1 MPKEPNEPAG
11 SRDRSPENSG
21 PSDVSFF
28 DPKGENLGGRSF
40 SGPGGKKGLRTPGI
54 GITEERG
61 TRDDDNPV
69 PEARGDGNEARSAHD
84 HAEEL
89 GEALYA
95 KFMHILKKQAAESEG
110 PLNDADIEAMGQA
123 FRAELEMIETA
134 FVKAVEDYAEARQ
147 PAREQKSRTRHFHRL
162 LVHNFEHRF
171 ADETE
176 LHEQPEKLSRRML
189 PGFFNT
195 LQLMLGE
202 QRLAR
207 FEKDARDVVDKLRDR
222 NRGKLDWAEV
232 YRSPDA
238 RTLCF
243 QAEVEIARHFTEL
256 EKRLNWMVA
265 VLNANL
271 IPAEKGSR
279 AAGWEVN
286 RRNAALMLS
295 ALIRDLR
302 GALSNQKARLKME
315 KKMGPETVTL
325 LHAIARR
332 FGEVR

>member
-1 MPKEPNEPAG
+1 MPKEPYETAG
-11 SRDRSPENSG
+11 SRDRPAENSEA
-21 PSDVSFF
+21 SSVSFF
-28 DPKGENLGGRSF
+28 DPKGENLGNRSF
-40 SGPGGKKGLRTPGI
+40 SGPGRKQELRTPRI
-54 GITEERG
+54 GITEERDPG
-61 TRDDDNPV
+61 DQDNSV
-69 PEARGDGNEARSAHD
+69 AEARADGEATLSAHE

-95 KFMHILKKQAAESEG
+95 KFMHILKKQAKESAG
-110 PLNDADIEAMGQA
+110 PLNDADIEAMGRA
-123 FRAELEMIETA
+123 FRAELEVIETA

-202 QRLAR
+202 RRLAR
-207 FEKDARDVVDKLRDR
+207 FEKDAQDVVDKLRDR

-232 YRSPDA
+232 YRSPGA
-238 RTLCF
+238 RRLCF
-243 QAEVEIARHFTEL
+243 QAEVEIAKHFTEM

-279 AAGWEVN
+279 AGGWEVN

-302 GALSNQKARLKME
+302 AALSNRKARQSME
-315 KKMGPETVTL
+315 NKMGPETVSL
-325 LHAIARR
+325 LHAITQR
-332 FGEVR
+332 FGEAR

>member
-1 MPKEPNEPAG
+1 MSKEPHDAAG

-21 PSDVSFF
+21 ASGVSFF
-28 DPKGENLGGRSF
+28 DSDGKDLGGRSL
-40 SGPGGKKGLRTPGI
+40 SDAAPEDTLKTPTI

-61 TRDDDNPV
+61 RGSGDDPPRDDHAGSD
-69 PEARGDGNEARSAHD
+69 AARSVHE

-95 KFMHILKKQAAESEG
+95 KFMHILKKQAAESTG
-110 PLNDADIEAMGQA
+110 PLDDADIEAMGQA
-123 FRAELEMIETA
+123 FRAELETIEA
-134 FVKAVEDYAEARQ
+134 VFVKAVEDYAEARE
-147 PAREQKSRTRHFHRL
+147 RTRVEKSRTHHFQRL

-171 ADETE
+171 TDDAK

-189 PGFFNT
+189 PGFFNM

-202 QRLAR
+202 RRLAR
-207 FEKDARDVVDKLRDR
+207 FEKDAQDVVDKLRDK
-222 NRGKLDWAEV
+222 NSGKLDWAEV
-232 YRSPDA
+232 YRSPGA

-243 QAEVEIARHFTEL
+243 QAEVEIAKHFTEV

-271 IPAEKGSR
+271 IPAAKGTR
-279 AAGWEVN
+279 AGGWEVN
-286 RRNAALMLS
+286 RRNAELMLS

-302 GALSNQKARLKME
+302 AALANQKARIRME

-325 LHAIARR
+325 LHAISQRFAQAR
-332 FGEVR
+332 